1 MGITRSKPEKERLV
15 LGTLPDMA
23 YPVFR
28 SSRST
33 PSGDLIKSTVL
44 VSKHMIFTRQYRVIS
59 SLTQEFRETNLLIRQ
74 TNMQLRGARIVRIAT
89 GYDTAPG
96 GTATTGGQIC
106 VIKTHTTLRQKID
119 MGSLDDWM
127 TIAPKIILRNIIG
140 YEKYD
145 VGLLGKRS
153 ACTKQGYAKQPPNMY
168 FQA

>member
-15 LGTLPDMA
+15 LGTLPDMT
-23 YPVFR
+23 YPVLR
-28 SSRST
+28 LART
-33 PSGDLIKSTVL
+33 APLGDLIKGTVL
-44 VSKHMIFTRQYRVIS
+44 VSKHMIFTRQYRVVP
-59 SLTQEFRETNLLIRQ
+59 SLTQKFRKTNLLIRQ
-74 TNMQLRGARIVRIAT
+74 TNMQLRGTSIVRIAT

-106 VIKTHTTLRQKID
+106 LIKTHTTLRQKID

-153 ACTKQGYAKQPPNMY
+153 A
-168 FQA
+168 